1 MKREDLA
8 GGIRECLQRL
18 PAPYAQHY
26 GVVPPPP
33 PEAGVMLGDAAA
45 RHGQALSALGEIAAL
60 ARTLPDPYLISRVL
74 SRQEALS
81 SSALEGTHSTLNE
94 LLVVDEDDQ
103 GASH

>member
-1 MKREDLA
+1 MSAATTR
-8 GGIRECLQRL
+8 
-18 PAPYAQHY
+18 PYSQHY

-33 PEAGVMLGDAAA
+33 PEESVMLGDAAA